1 MDIKEFD
8 VKLSL
13 PPNKSFKQDIS
24 AFYDKLLTK
33 ENFSFSKYADGE
45 WAVIRN
51 CPVNNGEFWFD
62 PTNAEDQKKRKY
74 LIESFEYKNPQYY
87 VGISCPCC
95 QGDEIF
101 EMMKEQS
108 LQDDEHLTWANLFV
122 NSNYQYY
129 LNKIM
134 SVYQNRKIVLY
145 CHASSTLDYL
155 PFRAERVFRIGRN
168 AWNINWDM
176 IEESKHFITSNK
188 IKDHVFLF
196 CCGPFGN
203 ILCHQLTRFCS
214 DNTYLDIG
222 STLNPFLQSSG
233 FDRHYYMGDNIFSR
247 LTCSWGK

>member
-1 MDIKEFD
+1 MI
-8 VKLSL
+8 LSKV
-13 PPNKSFKQDIS
+13 PNKSFKQDIVV
-24 AFYDKLLTK
+24 FYNKLLSE

-45 WAVIRN
+45 WAVIQN
-51 CPVNNGEFWFD
+51 HPVNNGEFWFD
-62 PTNAEDQKKRKY
+62 PNNSEDQKKRRY

-95 QGDEIF
+95 QGNEIF
-101 EMMKEQS
+101 EMMKCQS
-108 LQDDEHLTWANLFV
+108 GQDEDHLTWANLFV

-129 LNKIM
+129 LNNIM
-134 SVYQNRKIVLY
+134 RVYENRKIILY
-145 CHASSTLDYL
+145 CHASSILDYL

-168 AWNINWDM
+168 AWNINWGM

-203 ILCHQLTRFCS
+203 ILCHQLTQFCP